1 MQIQTESSSP
11 SGAVPL
17 LGAWDSALVDRA
29 ICHGFIGRGG
39 GVSVGPFASM
49 NLSYLVG
56 DAREAVDKNWAR
68 IRAQL
73 PQLKALALSNQVHGN
88 AVRVVTRESA
98 SFKPNADGMV
108 TPTADGMVTPTA
120 DGMVTKEQGVILGI
134 FTADCV
140 PILMVDP
147 KRKIAS
153 ALHAGWRGVL
163 AGIGNEGVRAM
174 TNLGAHPRDILASL
188 GPSIGLCCF
197 EVDAELADRFKPAN
211 HSAQMHTRAGR
222 PGKAYLDLRAIVKD
236 QLQRAGLASD
246 RITNVGPCTR
256 CASDRFFSRRAAG
269 GAVTG
274 LQLSFVGFA
283 G

>member
-11 SGAVPL
+11 SGAIPL
-17 LGAWDSALVDRA
+17 LGAWDAALVDRT
-29 ICHGFIGRGG
+29 ICHGFIGRNG

-49 NLSYLVG
+49 NLSYFVG
-56 DAREAVDKNWAR
+56 DAREAVDENWTL
-68 IRAQL
+68 IREQL
-73 PQLKALALSNQVHGN
+73 PQFKAVALLNQVHGSTI
-88 AVRVVTRESA
+88 RVVTRETA
-98 SFKPNADGMV
+98 SLRPAADGMV
-108 TPTADGMVTPTA
+108 TAD
-120 DGMVTKEQGVILGI
+120 QGVILGI

-147 KRKIAS
+147 KRKIAG

-163 AGIGNEGVRAM
+163 AGIANEGVRAM
-174 TNLGAHPRDILASL
+174 TNLGAHPRDIRASL

-197 EVDAELADRFKPAN
+197 EVDAELADRFRAAN
-211 HSAQMHTRAGR
+211 HSMRMHIRAGR

-236 QLQRAGLASD
+236 QLQRAGLTSD

-269 GAVTG
+269 GATTG